1 MIDHLLTTLR
11 QPEYV
16 HVLINPLPV
25 YGLVVGII
33 GLVVALFLRQRSAQ
47 IVALVVVFAAGLSAW
62 PAAYFGEQAY
72 DIVYSQS
79 DEAGDAWLDEHR
91 DRAEDLVWC
100 FYALAAVAAAAIAI
114 PRKWPRMS
122 GPLMVATLV
131 LALVSLGAGGYIAY
145 AGGRIRHREFRY
157 EAPPKKI
164 SHEQRH

>member
-1 MIDHLLTTLR
+1 MIDHLLWTLR

-25 YGLVVGII
+25 YGTLAGIVALI
-33 GLVVALFLRQRSAQ
+33 VALFLHSRPAQ
-47 IVALVVVFAAGLSAW
+47 IVALTVVFVAALSAW

-72 DIVYSQS
+72 DIAYSQA

-100 FYALAAVAAAAIAI
+100 FYGLAALAAATMFI
-114 PRKWPRMS
+114 PRKWPRTA
-122 GPLMVATLV
+122 GPLMAATLA
-131 LALVSLGAGGYIAY
+131 LAIISLGAGGYTAY

-157 EAPPKKI
+157 GPPPRKI
-164 SHEQRH
+164 SHEQRP